1 MAKEIVAQRGIT
13 IRVACQVFSVS
24 ESCDRYEAKQDAQ
37 NRQIATA
44 ALPLG
49 HNVITLKGMLVNQLR
64 TDLVEL
70 GSGY

>member
-1 MAKEIVAQRGIT
+1 MAKKIVAQRGIT